1 MKEEHTSPGVNK
13 PHDITTDVELGDDNR
28 TALGET
34 KSFRK
39 TPYNSRYM
47 SQDNVDGPDPF
58 SNEDAHKIG
67 LHDLFVRLLTD
78 PANGLTNIQV
88 RAHEELYGLNEIR
101 ENLEVPEWVRV
112 SKHMFGGCSFILW
125 FGALL
130 CFTNYSIHCGQMENP
145 PADDAYLGTCLL
157 FVILGTGLFSYY
169 QEYREACF
177 VKQYQNLVPKM
188 AKVLRNG
195 VEEEILA
202 EEIVLGDV
210 IFVRGGDFVP
220 ADARVLECSGNF
232 MVDNSAI
239 TGESEP
245 QERDI
250 QFSHDNILLTKN
262 MIFCSTFAVQGYCK
276 GVVTH
281 TGVSSALGQMADQAD
296 ANTKKTSL
304 LTKELSNFVVFLTGL
319 ATICGIGGL
328 ILAFLMGYFW
338 VDAILFMIGVI
349 VSIIPEG
356 LLAIVTIS
364 LSVVAKR
371 LVAQNCAIKSLDSLE
386 TIVAHVWLDNDIG
399 EIDTAVD
406 YRPNISFEKSSL
418 AWKDMAR
425 AVSLCSRAEF
435 TSKSTPENPDII
447 GSPVDVAVVKCAESI
462 EGNVRKL
469 RIKHPKV
476 AEIPFNNI
484 IKFQLSIHEIEDY
497 ESRGGVVQ
505 NINEK
510 MKEAFYYYLSELGGL
525 GEKVVAVAD
534 YFLPPQQY
542 PFGQYEF
549 TTRGKVNFPL
559 KGFRLLGMMSM
570 MDPPRP
576 SVPDSISKCQAAG
589 IKVIMVTGDNGF
601 TARAIAK
608 SVGILGYDENPDVNT
623 ALMSYEQELSCLVSG
638 DELDTMTD
646 EEIESH
652 KVALVEACQRL
663 GAVVAVTGDG
673 VNDAP
678 ALRKADVAIAMG
690 YSGSDIAKEC
700 ADIILLDDNFSSIVI
715 AIEEGRIIYDNIK
728 KACFYSLTSNIPQ
741 LGAFILFIIAQIPLP
756 LGALGILVI
765 DLGTDIL
772 PAISLAYEEE
782 EVRMMAMKRG
792 PRHPI
797 HDDLLDEKLLFLSG
811 GQMGLLQAAAGFFTY
826 FVIMAENGFWPST
839 LLGIR
844 KYWDSR
850 AINDLSDAW
859 LQDWT
864 YEERKQLQYSCQAGF
879 VFTIVL
885 CQWITLIAAR
895 TQKLSIFQYGMGNW
909 TLNFS
914 IIFETILIIV
924 IIYIPGLNNG
934 LQFRGEN
941 PVSWFS
947 AIPFMLCL
955 FGYDEIRKAYIRR
968 HRDSW
973 IEEETAF

>member
-1 MKEEHTSPGVNK
+1 MESNLGNFPVN
-13 PHDITTDVELGDDNR
+13 DNDSYILATDVELGDDNR

-296 ANTKKTSL
+296 ANTKKNISFN
-304 LTKELSNFVVFLTGL
+304 EGIIQFCRISNRACNNMWNWRSHFSFSNGIFL
-319 ATICGIGGL
+319 
-328 ILAFLMGYFW
+328 
-338 VDAILFMIGVI
+338 
-349 VSIIPEG
+349 EG

-386 TIVAHVWLDNDIG
+386 TIGAVSIILSDKTGTLTKNVETVAHVWLDNDIG
-399 EIDTAVD
+399 
-406 YRPNISFEKSSL
+406 
-418 AWKDMAR
+418 
-425 AVSLCSRAEF
+425 
-435 TSKSTPENPDII
+435 
-447 GSPVDVAVVKCAESI
+447 
-462 EGNVRKL
+462 GN
-469 RIKHPKV
+469 
-476 AEIPFNNI
+476 
-484 IKFQLSIHEIEDY
+484 
-497 ESRGGVVQ
+497 
-505 NINEK
+505 
-510 MKEAFYYYLSELGGL
+510 
-525 GEKVVAVAD
+525 
-534 YFLPPQQY
+534 
-542 PFGQYEF
+542 
-549 TTRGKVNFPL
+549 
-559 KGFRLLGMMSM
+559 
-570 MDPPRP
+570 
-576 SVPDSISKCQAAG
+576 
-589 IKVIMVTGDNGF
+589 
-601 TARAIAK
+601 
-608 SVGILGYDENPDVNT
+608 
-623 ALMSYEQELSCLVSG
+623 
-638 DELDTMTD
+638 
-646 EEIESH
+646 
-652 KVALVEACQRL
+652 
-663 GAVVAVTGDG
+663 
-673 VNDAP
+673 
-678 ALRKADVAIAMG
+678 
-690 YSGSDIAKEC
+690 
-700 ADIILLDDNFSSIVI
+700 
-715 AIEEGRIIYDNIK
+715 
-728 KACFYSLTSNIPQ
+728 
-741 LGAFILFIIAQIPLP
+741 
-756 LGALGILVI
+756 
-765 DLGTDIL
+765 
-772 PAISLAYEEE
+772 
-782 EVRMMAMKRG
+782 
-792 PRHPI
+792 
-797 HDDLLDEKLLFLSG
+797 
-811 GQMGLLQAAAGFFTY
+811 
-826 FVIMAENGFWPST
+826 
-839 LLGIR
+839 
-844 KYWDSR
+844 
-850 AINDLSDAW
+850 
-859 LQDWT
+859 
-864 YEERKQLQYSCQAGF
+864 
-879 VFTIVL
+879 
-885 CQWITLIAAR
+885 
-895 TQKLSIFQYGMGNW
+895 
-909 TLNFS
+909 
-914 IIFETILIIV
+914 
-924 IIYIPGLNNG
+924 
-934 LQFRGEN
+934 
-941 PVSWFS
+941 
-947 AIPFMLCL
+947 
-955 FGYDEIRKAYIRR
+955 
-968 HRDSW
+968 
-973 IEEETAF
+973 